1 MKKINE
7 HFYEAD
13 DGCFIVRKEDNFI
26 MGEGIDLGLTDSI
39 DNYEDVPYTEESYKA
54 FYISIGQE
62 LPYDWERKFGNSD
75 SDSDED
81 VK

>member
-7 HFYEAD
+7 HFYKAD
-13 DGCFIVRKEDNFI
+13 DGCFIVRKEDDCI

-39 DNYEDVPYTEESYKA
+39 DNYTDIPYTEESYRE

-62 LPYDWERKFGNSD
+62 IPGNN
-75 SDSDED
+75 E
-81 VK
+81 K

>member
-13 DGCFIVRKEDNFI
+13 NGCFIVRKKDGFI

-39 DNYEDVPYTEESYKA
+39 DNYEDVPYTEESYKE
-54 FYISIGQE
+54 FYISIGKE
-62 LPYDWERKFGNSD
+62 LPGDKEEK
-75 SDSDED
+75 
-81 VK
+81 